1 MVIYAFPPYVCTQL
15 HFGPS
20 SFIHRRPSASSL
32 GNSNEH
38 KLCFRLTLSTLSAVH
53 LALSLP
59 SYSSRISNVSLSL
72 ARSARSTPTRILDA
86 FHNCTMLMMFLATHT
101 GAVNTANN
109 CGYVV

>member
-1 MVIYAFPPYVCTQL
+1 MLSPLMSALNCTLVRPLSYIEGRPPHPSGIVTIINYVSVS
-15 HFGPS
+15 H
-20 SFIHRRPSASSL
+20 
-32 GNSNEH
+32 
-38 KLCFRLTLSTLSAVH
+38 
-53 LALSLP
+53 SLP
-59 SYSSRISNVSLSL
+59 CPPSTSRSLPYSSRISNVSLSL